1 MKKPLFALS
10 ALAAIV
16 ASSAAHAQQDL
27 PPVDVQS
34 VLKSLETAGTANE
47 AANQQLFNKAL
58 GEIHQAAA
66 SGPRAVEFYE
76 KAIRATNYAG
86 LQQQVADFQAW
97 KKKQGDKLRSNEF
110 QQALQFHL
118 RYLSMSLRVAQGTP
132 AKELI
137 PELIAYTSEVYAAKP
152 AVLSDEM
159 MKRAVSDSVFVR
171 WYGIAHQLKGMKNW
185 EMVPVAADGIWE
197 KTILP
202 EMRIEKNPAILR
214 YWDERLQ
221 REANLAA
228 EQRLDM
234 AANNFDN
241 ITRATLLW
249 RRAEDMALLG
259 SPNRAINEMLGL
271 IKSHPTHPS
280 NAAWISQLKAMLA
293 PEEKGEK

>member
-1 MKKPLFALS
+1 MKKPFFV
-10 ALAAIV
+10 LAALLV
-16 ASSAAHAQQDL
+16 AVVSPAAYAEQDL
-27 PPVDVQS
+27 PPVDVQG
-34 VLKSLETAGTANE
+34 VLKSLENVGTANE
-47 AANQQLFNKAL
+47 TANQQLLNKAL

-66 SGPRAVEFYE
+66 SGARATDFYE

-97 KKKQGDKLRSNEF
+97 KKKQGEKLRSNDF

-118 RYLSMSLRVAQGTP
+118 RYLSISLRFANGTP
-132 AKELI
+132 VKDLL
-137 PELIAYTSEVYAAKP
+137 PELLAYTNEVYAAKP
-152 AVLSDEM
+152 GVLAEEM
-159 MKRAVSDSVFVR
+159 MKRAISDSVFVR
-171 WYGIAHQLKGMKNW
+171 WYGIGHQLKGMKNW

-197 KTILP
+197 KAILP
-202 EMRIEKNPAILR
+202 EMRAEKNPAILR

-221 REANLAA
+221 REATQAA
-228 EQRLDM
+228 DRRLDI
-234 AANNFDN
+234 AADNFDN

>member
-1 MKKPLFALS
+1 
-10 ALAAIV
+10 
-16 ASSAAHAQQDL
+16 
-27 PPVDVQS
+27 
-34 VLKSLETAGTANE
+34 
-47 AANQQLFNKAL
+47 
-58 GEIHQAAA
+58 
-66 SGPRAVEFYE
+66 
-76 KAIRATNYAG
+76 
-86 LQQQVADFQAW
+86 VADFQAW

-259 SPNRAINEMLGL
+259 SPNRAVNEMLAL
-271 IKSHPTHPS
+271 IKNHPTHPS
-280 NAAWISQLKAMLA
+280 NAAWISQLKTMLA
-293 PEEKGEK
+293 PEEKGESQSAK